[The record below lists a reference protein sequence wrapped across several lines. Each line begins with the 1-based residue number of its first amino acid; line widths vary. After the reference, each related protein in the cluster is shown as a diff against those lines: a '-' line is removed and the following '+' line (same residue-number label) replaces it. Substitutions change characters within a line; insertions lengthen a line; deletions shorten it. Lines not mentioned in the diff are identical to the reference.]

1 MSTSPY
7 QFTVDTAR
15 VTVHLTSRHLGEATA
30 AQVAGLIADAV
41 ATSGVARII
50 IGTGPSQAEFIAA
63 LVARQ
68 DVPWDAVEV
77 FHMDEYLG
85 MPVTHPASFR
95 RWLRTHLTDRVAVR
109 ASYELDGDAADV
121 DAEIERY
128 GALLQAAPIDVSC
141 VGFGENGHLAFND
154 PPVADFADP
163 ATVKRVTLDER
174 CRLQQVG
181 EGHFPSLEE
190 APTTALTVT
199 VPALLRARTVV
210 ACVPER
216 RKAAAV
222 RDALEGPIATACPA
236 SALRTHPR
244 AFVHL
249 DLEAASLLNAARAL
263 PGRDAPP
270 SPPSTKGQA

>member
-7 QFTVDTAR
+7 QFTVDTVR
-15 VTVHLTSRHLGEATA
+15 VTVHRTGQQLGDAVA
-30 AQVAGLIADAV
+30 AQVAGLVREAV
-41 ATSGVARII
+41 ASRGVARVI
-50 IGTGPSQAEFIAA
+50 IGTGPSQATFIAA

-68 DVPWDAVEV
+68 DVPWQDVEV

-95 RWLRTHLTDRVAVR
+95 RWLRTHLTDQVPVR
-109 ASYELDGDAADV
+109 ASHELEGDAADT
-121 DAEIERY
+121 DAEIARY
-128 GALLQAAPIDVSC
+128 TALLEAAPIDVSC

-163 ATVKRVTLDER
+163 ATVKRVMLDER

-181 EGHFPSLEE
+181 EGHFPSLE
-190 APTTALTVT
+190 ATPATALTVT

-222 RDALEGPIATACPA
+222 RDALEGPIATSCPA

-249 DLEAASLLNAARAL
+249 DLEAASLLAAARGL
-263 PGRDAPP
+263 PGDDAPAP
-270 SPPSTKGQA
+270 PPSTKG